1 MRHPKA
7 VRYAKYV
14 SWLSGIAVS
23 IGSAVSLPL
32 ELYRTFH
39 ALNNTDEVIMAKI
52 DNVTRTLDLLR
63 IQGQRE
69 FEEHPDP
76 TIYDLYYAPLK
87 RDSRGTYRLGIEDI
101 PRSEDHP
108 DVMDPLFQNI
118 TGLPDILG
126 NVTKRVRTAP
136 TSHLEKGHTL
146 ADGTPSAEIDSTSAN
161 TESFQWND
169 MFKNLSPRMIGWIL
183 IAVVGAIA
191 LFVYTCCVFL
201 VQKCIKFLCT
211 RPNHHRSP
219 SLARHSPHEIAELDN
234 LSTVNHVNVYEVV
247 PR

>member
-1 MRHPKA
+1 M
-7 VRYAKYV
+7 
-14 SWLSGIAVS
+14 S

-101 PRSEDHP
+101 PRSEEHP

-126 NVTKRVRTAP
+126 NFTKRVRTAP
-136 TSHLEKGHTL
+136 TNHLEKGHTL
-146 ADGTPSAEIDSTSAN
+146 TDGTPSAETDSTSAN

-169 MFKNLSPRMIGWIL
+169 MFKNLSPRMIGWI
-183 IAVVGAIA
+183 
-191 LFVYTCCVFL
+191 
-201 VQKCIKFLCT
+201 
-211 RPNHHRSP
+211 
-219 SLARHSPHEIAELDN
+219 
-234 LSTVNHVNVYEVV
+234 
-247 PR
+247 